1 MEPLYG
7 VFILLA
13 LGAGGVVGYIIRK
26 STAKRRTE
34 SAEVKAEAI
43 VNDAKQKTKESLIEA
58 KDKALQII
66 EEAKKDEQLR
76 RNEIQDARKRL
87 ESREETFDKKLI
99 GLEDQEKGLHD
110 KEAQLAA
117 SKAKLQE
124 IRDQQ
129 IVKLE
134 KIAQLT
140 MEEAK
145 NVVFENTEERMKDEL
160 TARIRKLD
168 QWSTSEIDEKA
179 KTILSS
185 AMERVSSSHATET
198 TTTVVTLPNEE
209 MKGRIIGKE
218 GRNIKAIELVTGTEI
233 IIDDTPDS
241 ILVSGFNP
249 IRRQLAKRALDKL
262 ILDGRIH
269 PARIEESVEEA
280 KKDLAKEI
288 LRAGEESAYEVGVAG
303 LDKKLLQILGRL
315 KYRTSYGQ
323 NVLQHSVEVS
333 LISKLLAQELGAD
346 VTVCTKGGLLHDIG
360 KAVDHEIQGA
370 HSQLGSEILKKYG
383 LSDEIANI
391 CISHHENG
399 GALEDVI
406 VRVADSISGA
416 RPGARKDTY
425 ENYVQ
430 RLQELEN
437 VAGQFEGIEKVF
449 AIQAGREVR
458 IFVKPE
464 NVNDLEA
471 VKLAR
476 DVASKIEDELKYPGE
491 IKVTVIRENRVVE
504 YAR

>member
-1 MEPLYG
+1 MEPVYG
-7 VFILLA
+7 IFILV
-13 LGAGGVVGYIIRK
+13 GVVVGGGIGYIIRK
-26 STAKRRTE
+26 SLSKRRTE
-34 SAEVKAEAI
+34 SAEVKAANI
-43 VNDAKQKTKESLIEA
+43 VNDAKQKTKEALIEA

-66 EEAKKDEQLR
+66 EEAKKDEKLR
-76 RNEIQDARKRL
+76 RNEIQEARKRL
-87 ESREETFDKKLI
+87 ESREEMFDKKLL
-99 GLEDQEKGLHD
+99 GLEDKEKAVAE
-110 KEAQLAA
+110 KEVQLEA
-117 SKAKLQE
+117 SKEKLQV
-124 IRDQQ
+124 IRDEQ
-129 IVKLE
+129 IEKLE

-145 NVVFENTEERMKDEL
+145 GVVFENTEERMKDEL

-168 QWSTSEIDEKA
+168 QWSTSEIEEKA

-218 GRNIKAIELVTGTEI
+218 GRNIKAIEQVTGTEI

-370 HSQLGSEILKKYG
+370 HSQLGYEILKKYG
-383 LSDEIANI
+383 LSEEIATI

-399 GALEDVI
+399 GTLEDVI

-464 NVNDLEA
+464 TVNDLEA

>member
-1 MEPLYG
+1 
-7 VFILLA
+7 
-13 LGAGGVVGYIIRK
+13 
-26 STAKRRTE
+26 
-34 SAEVKAEAI
+34 
-43 VNDAKQKTKESLIEA
+43 
-58 KDKALQII
+58 
-66 EEAKKDEQLR
+66 
-76 RNEIQDARKRL
+76 
-87 ESREETFDKKLI
+87 
-99 GLEDQEKGLHD
+99 
-110 KEAQLAA
+110 
-117 SKAKLQE
+117 
-124 IRDQQ
+124 
-129 IVKLE
+129 
-134 KIAQLT
+134 QLT

-198 TTTVVTLPNEE
+198 TSTVVTLPNEE

-399 GALEDVI
+399 GTLEDVI